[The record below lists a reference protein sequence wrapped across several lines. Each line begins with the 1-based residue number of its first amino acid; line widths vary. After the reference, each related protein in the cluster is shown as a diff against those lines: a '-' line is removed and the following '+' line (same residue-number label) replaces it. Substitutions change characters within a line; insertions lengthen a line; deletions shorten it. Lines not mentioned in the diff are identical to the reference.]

1 MRFSIAY
8 MSKLIGGASLIALLI
23 LVPLCWFFYQAYLEK
38 PLDITDE
45 GLIFNVPENSNLY
58 AVSSELA
65 LSGYLKYPRILV
77 LHARWNEQ
85 TDIKAGEYHFEAG
98 MTPVAILEQLNRG
111 SVIQHPV
118 TIIEGWRLS
127 EILDALQANPQVDS
141 HLTGKSNQ
149 EIAQL
154 LELDVSSLEGWLY
167 PDTYIFPRGT
177 TDIEILKQAY
187 SRMNEVLDEEWSDK
201 DKDLPFDTP
210 YEALILASLI
220 EKETGVAHE
229 RSEIAGVF
237 VRRLQKG
244 MRLQTDP
251 TVIYG
256 LGSEFDGNLTR
267 AHLLE
272 ETPYNTYRI
281 NGLPPTPIAAP
292 GRDAIRAAV
301 NPAEGNALYFVGR
314 GDGAHQFSATLEE
327 HNAAVRKYQ
336 IEQRAPDYR
345 SSVNPASSG
354 APETAQ

>member
-1 MRFSIAY
+1 MCIR
-8 MSKLIGGASLIALLI
+8 
-23 LVPLCWFFYQAYLEK
+23 
-38 PLDITDE
+38 D
-45 GLIFNVPENSNLY
+45 
-58 AVSSELA
+58 
-65 LSGYLKYPRILV
+65 R
-77 LHARWNEQ
+77 
-85 TDIKAGEYHFEAG
+85 
-98 MTPVAILEQLNRG
+98 
-111 SVIQHPV
+111 
-118 TIIEGWRLS
+118 
-127 EILDALQANPQVDS
+127 
-141 HLTGKSNQ
+141 
-149 EIAQL
+149 L
-154 LELDVSSLEGWLY
+154 LELDVSSLEGWFY

-201 DKDLPFDTP
+201 DKDLPFDTR

-345 SSVNPASSG
+345 SSVNPAWSG
-354 APETAQ
+354 APETCLLYTSPSPRDATLSRMPSSA